1 MNFKQELCFESI
13 EFLKTEKS
21 LLFLMEMIFISGKMI
36 IISKMNNLLTKCP
49 EKMFIYLILK
59 LMRVFWKI
67 KKSLKNI

>member
-1 MNFKQELCFESI
+1 MNFKQELCFENI

-36 IISKMNNLLTKCP
+36 IISKMNNLLIKCL
-49 EKMFIYLILK
+49 ERTFIYLILK
-59 LMRVFWKI
+59 LTRVFWKI

>member
-36 IISKMNNLLTKCP
+36 IISKMNNLLTKCL
-49 EKMFIYLILK
+49 ERTFIYLILK

-67 KKSLKNI
+67 KKNLKNI